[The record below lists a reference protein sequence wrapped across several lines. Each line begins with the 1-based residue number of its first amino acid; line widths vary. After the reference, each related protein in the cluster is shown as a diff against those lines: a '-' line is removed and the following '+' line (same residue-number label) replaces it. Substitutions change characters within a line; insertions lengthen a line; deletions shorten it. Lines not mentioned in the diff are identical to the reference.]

1 MTENDNTING
11 FIKIWRS
18 FLKWEWYD
26 DIPTKVLFLHILLKA
41 NHKNKKWHGI
51 DVERGSF
58 VSGRKTLSMET
69 GLSEMQIRTS
79 LNKLKSTNEIRIKT
93 TKQNSIIYVNNY
105 DEYQQN
111 FLTKSNNCDFSQKS
125 NQQNN
130 QQITNGNPVI
140 ERQTGKV
147 QPTNNQQNSQ
157 QITNEQPTNNQQIT
171 TTKESKKVK
180 NDKKYINNNNNEKN
194 FLKIPTKKEIEDFS
208 HSLGKVIDV
217 DSFFAYWN
225 EADWLDKSGFPVN
238 WKQKVISWANRTRS
252 APTKQNTLSGMTQAA
267 KNKVF
272 DDLRAYVEEKI
283 NE

>member
-125 NQQNN
+125 NHQNN
-130 QQITNGNPVI
+130 
-140 ERQTGKV
+140 
-147 QPTNNQQNSQ
+147 Q

-252 APTKQNTLSGMTQAA
+252 APIKQYALSGMTQAA

-272 DDLRAYVEEKI
+272 DDLRAYVEGKT

>member
-1 MTENDNTING
+1 M
-11 FIKIWRS
+11 
-18 FLKWEWYD
+18 
-26 DIPTKVLFLHILLKA
+26 
-41 NHKNKKWHGI
+41 
-51 DVERGSF
+51 
-58 VSGRKTLSMET
+58 
-69 GLSEMQIRTS
+69 
-79 LNKLKSTNEIRIKT
+79 
-93 TKQNSIIYVNNY
+93 
-105 DEYQQN
+105 
-111 FLTKSNNCDFSQKS
+111 QKS

-147 QPTNNQQNSQ
+147 QPTNNQQNNQ

-180 NDKKYINNNNNEKN
+180 NDKKYINNNNNNEKN

-238 WKQKVISWANRTRS
+238 WKQKVISWANRTRY